1 MYSQV
6 LKSLTGKLGI
16 WLALYGGWG
25 LFSLTFLDSSVL
37 SFPAITDLLL
47 IHLASHQ
54 PHRALIYAVQAT
66 LGSVLGAYLLYAI
79 TSRGGNFVL
88 RKLSP
93 EKKQRAQ
100 RWLERNDFV
109 SILVASLLPPPAP
122 LKAFLIMA
130 GVLRV
135 NPVRYGAALLVG
147 RALRYGA
154 VAWLGAHYGLQ
165 AETYLK
171 QNITWV
177 SLVIVAAVVVLT
189 LLIRGFGRGRPAV
202 SPADKPSSPP
212 SPSDQS

>member
-1 MYSQV
+1 M
-6 LKSLTGKLGI
+6 LKSLAQKLGF

-37 SFPAITDLLL
+37 SFPGITDLLL
-47 IHLASHQ
+47 IHLASLQ
-54 PHRALIYAVQAT
+54 PDRALIYAAQAT

-79 TSRGGNFVL
+79 TSRAGRFVL
-88 RKLSP
+88 HKLSP
-93 EKKQRAQ
+93 EKIERA
-100 RWLERNDFV
+100 RHWLERNDFI

-122 LKAFLIMA
+122 LKAFLITA

-135 NPVRYGAALLVG
+135 NAVRYGAALLVG
-147 RALRYGA
+147 RSLRYGA

-177 SLVIVAAVVVLT
+177 SLVIVAVVVVLT
-189 LLIRGFGRGRPAV
+189 LLYRCFARGRSAGAPRDEA
-202 SPADKPSSPP
+202 PTSSSTPDP
-212 SPSDQS
+212 G